1 MTATTSRSTS
11 EPRPERRGLYHP
23 VVARAPRSAQH
34 AEAPDIQYLSDPTLI
49 RHSPGACTL
58 DCGRAIHPVVGLRAY
73 GRVSLYI
80 ATETERRVSA
90 QSSGRGILVE
100 ASRATTLTTVQPQ
113 PPWMPPCAMAASTFS
128 VALSVCRVTTTRYP
142 PTARFLPPDGGYAV
156 VTFQFWPGHVV
167 DPFGARPPR
176 PPRAAFLRLGVCRP
190 GWRPRLQY
198 ECRGSPW
205 SSTLPWTLGYLWAY
219 NNLGLG
225 LG

>member
-1 MTATTSRSTS
+1 MVTATTSRSTS

-156 VTFQFWPGHVV
+156 VTFQFLA
-167 DPFGARPPR
+167 GACRRSLRCSPSSPSSRSLPPPR
-176 PPRAAFLRLGVCRP
+176 SMSTWVAASAAIRVPRFALE
-190 GWRPRLQY
+190 QH
-198 ECRGSPW
+198 
-205 SSTLPWTLGYLWAY
+205 STLDPRVLV
-219 NNLGLG
+219 GL
-225 LG
+225 